1 MNQTSLSECIY
12 NQTVLKQFSSDLV
25 RDWDTSKVAFSINCT
40 SLPIRRFWFW
50 LIWLE
55 GTIFINYHAHV
66 MTKQTYPEHS
76 TLLSFIDKSR
86 IKKSG
91 RAFWERLFC
100 FDHILLHIIHNIQ
113 KVWTQSLQLIRWF
126 PNNIIFFGKV
136 EIWKSRLVNL

>member
-126 PNNIIFFGKV
+126 PNNIIFGKV

>member
-1 MNQTSLSECIY
+1 MNQTFLSECIY

-25 RDWDTSKVAFSINCT
+25 RDWDTSKVAFCINCT
-40 SLPIRRFWFW
+40 SLPIRRFW

-76 TLLSFIDKSR
+76 PLLSFIDKSR

-91 RAFWERLFC
+91 RASWGRLFY

-113 KVWTQSLQLIRWF
+113 KVWIQSLQLIKWF
-126 PNNIIFFGKV
+126 PNNIIFGKV
-136 EIWKSRLVNL
+136 RFEKVG